1 MRASY
6 VYCKSQY
13 VWQVVQRV
21 KLLTAARHRFTF
33 ALFIILFFGQE
44 LFFWV
49 LSELQGNL
57 LLVFVFWAFR
67 PVRMPF
73 DSSACVCFVYMVCGV
88 CVGRRIAQVP

>member
-44 LFFWV
+44 LFFWF
-49 LSELQGNL
+49 LRDYQGNPL
-57 LLVFVFWAFR
+57 LFFFMWSFNLVL
-67 PVRMPF
+67 PI
-73 DSSACVCFVYMVCGV
+73 
-88 CVGRRIAQVP
+88 RRWNTTGG